1 MFEILTKEEKL
12 KFLKALEEDTEFRYA
27 VAGAL
32 GVLEIMKR
40 LDAIESRIEEHSKR
54 IEELTKKIEEH
65 SKRIEELTK
74 KIEEHSKRIG
84 DVVQVL
90 MEYSM
95 KIDEL
100 SRRVSNLE
108 LVVGALAE
116 STYARYVY
124 EDLEKELVHRNERI
138 IKKIRNARIDETE
151 IDLVIETDTRVYVV
165 EIKVKPRHEDIGALL
180 AKIDLVKKNLYPD
193 KDVVGIIAGALIGR
207 EIEVYAKEKNI
218 AVYTY

>member
-1 MFEILTKEEKL
+1 
-12 KFLKALEEDTEFRYA
+12 
-27 VAGAL
+27 
-32 GVLEIMKR
+32 
-40 LDAIESRIEEHSKR
+40 
-54 IEELTKKIEEH
+54 
-65 SKRIEELTK
+65 
-74 KIEEHSKRIG
+74 
-84 DVVQVL
+84 
-90 MEYSM
+90 
-95 KIDEL
+95 

-108 LVVGALAE
+108 LVVGALTE

-151 IDLVIETDTRVYVV
+151 IDLVIETDTLVYVV

>member
-65 SKRIEELTK
+65 SKRIED
-74 KIEEHSKRIG
+74 I
-84 DVVQVL
+84 VQVL
-90 MEYSM
+90 MEHSM

-108 LVVGALAE
+108 LVVGALTE

-151 IDLVIETDTRVYVV
+151 IDLVIETDTLVYVV